1 MIKLSVKKNNQTI
14 PIFNIN
20 NSNTK
25 DLDIDLIKTTNVNI
39 LLNRVRL
46 DKKKMF
52 RKSIIIEFFLN
63 KFNISFFCD
72 LKKIFIIA
80 NIIIF

>member
-52 RKSIIIEFFLN
+52 RK
-63 KFNISFFCD
+63 
-72 LKKIFIIA
+72 KIFFVTLLGILVSA
-80 NIIIF
+80 IIIFTII

>member
-20 NSNTK
+20 KSNTK

-52 RKSIIIEFFLN
+52 RKTIFFVTLLG
-63 KFNISFFCD
+63 I
-72 LKKIFIIA
+72 LVGA
-80 NIIIF
+80 IIIFTII

>member
-1 MIKLSVKKNNQTI
+1 MIKLSVKKINQTI
-14 PIFNIN
+14 PIFKIN

-52 RKSIIIEFFLN
+52 RKKIFFVTLLGILLGSIIIFT
-63 KFNISFFCD
+63 
-72 LKKIFIIA
+72 II
-80 NIIIF
+80 

>member
-52 RKSIIIEFFLN
+52 RKTIFFVTLLG
-63 KFNISFFCD
+63 I
-72 LKKIFIIA
+72 LVGA
-80 NIIIF
+80 IIIFTII

>member
-1 MIKLSVKKNNQTI
+1 MKKSTQTF

-52 RKSIIIEFFLN
+52 RRKIFFVTLLGILVGSIIIFT
-63 KFNISFFCD
+63 
-72 LKKIFIIA
+72 II
-80 NIIIF
+80 

>member
-1 MIKLSVKKNNQTI
+1 MIKLTVKKNNQTI
-14 PIFNIN
+14 PIYNIN

-25 DLDIDLIKTTNVNI
+25 DLDIDLIRTTNVNI

-52 RKSIIIEFFLN
+52 K
-63 KFNISFFCD
+63 
-72 LKKIFIIA
+72 KKIFFVTLLGILVGA
-80 NIIIF
+80 IIIFTII

>member
-14 PIFNIN
+14 PIYNIN
-20 NSNTK
+20 NSNIK
-25 DLDIDLIKTTNVNI
+25 DLDIDLIRTTNVNI

-52 RKSIIIEFFLN
+52 RK
-63 KFNISFFCD
+63 
-72 LKKIFIIA
+72 KIFFVTLLSILIGA
-80 NIIIF
+80 IIIFTII

>member
-1 MIKLSVKKNNQTI
+1 MIKLGVKKDNQTI

-46 DKKKMF
+46 DKKKLF
-52 RKSIIIEFFLN
+52 RR
-63 KFNISFFCD
+63 
-72 LKKIFIIA
+72 KIFFVTLLGILVGA
-80 NIIIF
+80 MIIFTII

>member
-1 MIKLSVKKNNQTI
+1 MIKYIVKKNTQTI

-52 RKSIIIEFFLN
+52 RK
-63 KFNISFFCD
+63 
-72 LKKIFIIA
+72 KIFFVTLLGILVGA
-80 NIIIF
+80 IIIFTII

>member
-1 MIKLSVKKNNQTI
+1 MKKNTQTI

-52 RKSIIIEFFLN
+52 RK
-63 KFNISFFCD
+63 
-72 LKKIFIIA
+72 KIFFVTLLGILVGA
-80 NIIIF
+80 IIIFTII

>member
-1 MIKLSVKKNNQTI
+1 MIKLGVKKDNQTI

-52 RKSIIIEFFLN
+52 RK
-63 KFNISFFCD
+63 
-72 LKKIFIIA
+72 KIFFVNLLGILVGA
-80 NIIIF
+80 IIIFTII

>member
-1 MIKLSVKKNNQTI
+1 MIKLSVKKNIQTI

-52 RKSIIIEFFLN
+52 RKKIFFVTLLGILVGSIIILT
-63 KFNISFFCD
+63 
-72 LKKIFIIA
+72 II
-80 NIIIF
+80 

>member
-1 MIKLSVKKNNQTI
+1 MIKYIVKKNTQTI

-52 RKSIIIEFFLN
+52 RK
-63 KFNISFFCD
+63 
-72 LKKIFIIA
+72 KIFFVTLLGILVGAITIFTII
-80 NIIIF
+80 

>member
-1 MIKLSVKKNNQTI
+1 VKKNTQTI

-52 RKSIIIEFFLN
+52 RK
-63 KFNISFFCD
+63 
-72 LKKIFIIA
+72 KIFFVTLLGILVGA
-80 NIIIF
+80 IIIFTII

>member
-25 DLDIDLIKTTNVNI
+25 DLDIDLTKTTNVNI

-52 RKSIIIEFFLN
+52 RK
-63 KFNISFFCD
+63 
-72 LKKIFIIA
+72 KIFFVTLLGILVGA
-80 NIIIF
+80 IIIFTII

>member
-1 MIKLSVKKNNQTI
+1 MKKNTQTI

-46 DKKKMF
+46 DKRKMF
-52 RKSIIIEFFLN
+52 RK
-63 KFNISFFCD
+63 
-72 LKKIFIIA
+72 KIFFVTLLGILVGAITIFTII
-80 NIIIF
+80 

>member
-1 MIKLSVKKNNQTI
+1 MIKLIVKKNNQTI

-52 RKSIIIEFFLN
+52 RK
-63 KFNISFFCD
+63 
-72 LKKIFIIA
+72 KIFFVTLLGILVGA
-80 NIIIF
+80 IIIFTII

>member
-46 DKKKMF
+46 DKKKIF
-52 RKSIIIEFFLN
+52 K
-63 KFNISFFCD
+63 
-72 LKKIFIIA
+72 KKIFFVTLLGILVGA
-80 NIIIF
+80 IIIFTII

>member
-52 RKSIIIEFFLN
+52 RK
-63 KFNISFFCD
+63 
-72 LKKIFIIA
+72 KIFFVTLLGILLGA
-80 NIIIF
+80 IIIFTII

>member
-1 MIKLSVKKNNQTI
+1 MIKLGVKKDNQTI

-25 DLDIDLIKTTNVNI
+25 DIDIDLIKTTNVNI

-46 DKKKMF
+46 DKKKLF
-52 RKSIIIEFFLN
+52 RRKIFFVTLLGILVGSIIIFT
-63 KFNISFFCD
+63 
-72 LKKIFIIA
+72 II
-80 NIIIF
+80 

>member
-25 DLDIDLIKTTNVNI
+25 DLDIDLIKITNVNI

-46 DKKKMF
+46 DKKKTF
-52 RKSIIIEFFLN
+52 
-63 KFNISFFCD
+63 
-72 LKKIFIIA
+72 KK
-80 NIIIF
+80 NIIVSLLLVGLICSIAISLII

>member
-1 MIKLSVKKNNQTI
+1 MIKLSVKKNIQTI

-52 RKSIIIEFFLN
+52 RK
-63 KFNISFFCD
+63 
-72 LKKIFIIA
+72 KIFFVTLLGILVGA
-80 NIIIF
+80 IIIFTII

>member
-1 MIKLSVKKNNQTI
+1 MIKLTVKKNNQTI
-14 PIFNIN
+14 PIYNIN

-52 RKSIIIEFFLN
+52 RK
-63 KFNISFFCD
+63 
-72 LKKIFIIA
+72 KIFFVTLLSILIGA
-80 NIIIF
+80 IIIFTII